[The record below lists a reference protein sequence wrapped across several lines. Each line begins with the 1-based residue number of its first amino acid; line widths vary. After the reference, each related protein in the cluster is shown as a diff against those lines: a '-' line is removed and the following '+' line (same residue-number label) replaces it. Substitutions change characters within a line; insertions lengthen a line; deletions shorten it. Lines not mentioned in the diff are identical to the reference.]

1 MRLLIVNP
9 NTSADVT
16 ARMLEA
22 ARGAAG
28 AGVEF
33 LAATAPRGLPYISS
47 RAEAQIGGAV
57 ALEMLADAEP
67 ELDAAILAAF
77 GDPGLFG
84 AKELFDFPI
93 VGVSEAAMLTACLL
107 GGRFLIVTFTP
118 ALCGWFR
125 DCVAMHG
132 LEARCAGVAALDRPF
147 NALGE
152 VQDRNG
158 EALIAFAAAEA
169 RAMDA
174 ASVIFGGAPLA
185 GLAARAREM
194 LAVPVVDPIAA
205 AVKQA
210 EALVALRPKKAAEG
224 GFRRPAGKASIGLS
238 EPLADVL
245 RGRHV

>member
-9 NTSADVT
+9 NTSEDVT
-16 ARMLEA
+16 LRMLEA
-22 ARGAAG
+22 ARAAAG
-28 AGVEF
+28 PGVE
-33 LAATAPRGLPYISS
+33 LLTTTAPRGLPYISS
-47 RAEAQIGGAV
+47 RAEAQIGGAI
-57 ALEMLADAEP
+57 ALEMLAEAEP
-67 ELDAAILAAF
+67 GLDAAILAAF

-84 AKELFDFPI
+84 AKELFDFPV

-118 ALCGWFR
+118 ALSAWFR

-147 NALGE
+147 DALGE
-152 VQDRNG
+152 VQDRHG
-158 EALIAFAAAEA
+158 QALIAFAATEA
-169 RAMDA
+169 RARDA

-185 GLAARAREM
+185 GLAARARDA

-210 EALVALRPKKAAEG
+210 EALVTLRPKKATEG
-224 GFRRPAGKASIGLS
+224 SFRRPASKPSSGLS
-238 EPLADVL
+238 EPLGDVL
-245 RGRHV
+245 RGIHA